1 MLPLALLA
9 AVLFLAYT
17 NGANDNFK
25 GVATLF
31 GSRTTGYGRAITW
44 ATVTTFAG
52 SLTAVWLSQGLIH
65 AFSGN
70 GLVPT
75 AVTAQPA
82 FLLAVGLGAAFT
94 VFLATITGLPIS
106 TTHALTGA
114 LVGAG
119 LVQAGSVDFARLG
132 QSFFLPLAVSPVLSF
147 ALTGGLYPIF
157 RLVRARLGIER
168 QMCLCIG
175 GGRLQPVQIRPDG
188 AAVLQATGMKLSVGQ
203 LQECVQRYEGRVI
216 GIDAQWILDRL
227 HYLSAGAV
235 SFARGL
241 NDTPK
246 IVALLLA
253 ARGLGL
259 SPSTGIVA
267 VGIAMAVGGL
277 LNARKV
283 AVTVSQRITPMNHG
297 QGFTANLV
305 TSGLVTMASL
315 FGLPVSTTHVSCGSL
330 FGLGAVNRTAQW
342 KVIQSIVLS
351 WVATLPLA
359 AGVGAVIAWGIGGVS
374 PWPFP

>member
-1 MLPLALLA
+1 MLLPLALLA

-31 GSRTTGYGRAITW
+31 GSRTAGYGRALTW
-44 ATVTTFAG
+44 ATVMTFAG
-52 SLTAVWLSQGLIH
+52 SLMAMGLSQGLIKV
-65 AFSGN
+65 FSGN
-70 GLVPT
+70 GLVPA

-82 FLLAVGLGAAFT
+82 FLLAVGLGAALT
-94 VFLATITGLPIS
+94 VFLATVIGLPIS

-119 LVQAGSVDFARLG
+119 LMQAGAVNFTRLG
-132 QSFFLPLAVSPVLSF
+132 QGFFLPLAVSPGLSF
-147 ALTGGLYPIF
+147 VLTGVLYPIF
-157 RLVRARLGIER
+157 RRVCMNLGIER
-168 QMCLCIG
+168 QMCLCVNG
-175 GGRLQPVQIRPDG
+175 GLLQPIRIRPDG
-188 AAVLQATGMKLSVGQ
+188 TAVLQATGMMLSVGQ
-203 LQECVQRYEGRVI
+203 LQACVQRYQGRVI
-216 GIDAQWILDRL
+216 GIDAQWVLDRL

-253 ARGLGL
+253 ARGLGIPL
-259 SPSTGIVA
+259 STGMVA

-283 AVTVSQRITPMNHG
+283 ALTMSQRITPMNHG

-305 TSGLVTMASL
+305 TSGLVTMASAA
-315 FGLPVSTTHVSCGSL
+315 GLPVSTTHVSCGSL
-330 FGLGAVNRTAQW
+330 FGLGAVNRTARW
-342 KVIQSIVLS
+342 GVIRTIALS
-351 WVATLPLA
+351 WLATLPLA
-359 AGVGAVIAWGIGGVS
+359 AGLGAAIAWGIGGVS
-374 PWPFP
+374 P

>member
-1 MLPLALLA
+1 MLLPLALLA

-31 GSRTTGYGRAITW
+31 GSRTTGYGRALTW
-44 ATVTTFAG
+44 ATVTTFVG
-52 SLTAVWLSQGLIH
+52 SLTAVGLSQGLIQ
-65 AFSGN
+65 AFSGK
-70 GLVPT
+70 GLVPA

-82 FLLAVGLGAAFT
+82 FLLAVGLGAALT
-94 VFLATITGLPIS
+94 VFLATIIGLPIS
-106 TTHALTGA
+106 TTHALIGA

-119 LVQAGSVDFARLG
+119 LVQAGSVDFAKLG
-132 QSFFLPLAVSPVLSF
+132 RSFFLPLAVSPVLSF
-147 ALTGGLYPIF
+147 SLTGGLYPIF
-157 RLVRARLGIER
+157 RLVRANLGIER
-168 QMCLCIG
+168 RMCLCVDG
-175 GGRLQPVQIRPDG
+175 GQLQPVRIRPDG
-188 AAVLQATGMKLSVGQ
+188 AAVLQTTGMRLSVGQ
-203 LQECVQRYEGRVI
+203 LKECVQRYEGQVI

-259 SPSTGIVA
+259 NSSTGMVA
-267 VGIAMAVGGL
+267 VSIAMAVGGL

-283 AVTVSQRITPMNHG
+283 AVTLSQRITSMNHG

-305 TSGLVTMASL
+305 TSCLVTTAST

-330 FGLGAVNRTAQW
+330 FGLGAVSRTARW
-342 KVIQSIVLS
+342 GVIRTIALS
-351 WVATLPLA
+351 WLATLPLA
-359 AGVGAVIAWGIGGVS
+359 AGLAAVVAWGIS
-374 PWPFP
+374 R